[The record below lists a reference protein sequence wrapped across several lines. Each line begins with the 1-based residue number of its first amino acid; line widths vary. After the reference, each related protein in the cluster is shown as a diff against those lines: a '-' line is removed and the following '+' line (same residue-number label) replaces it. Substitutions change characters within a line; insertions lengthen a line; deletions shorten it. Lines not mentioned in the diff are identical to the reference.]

1 MPRVGASAGQKTA
14 QGASSV
20 FSTPAQPSPQI
31 EPARAGSNAQD
42 APTPEQVKAIAHVQ
56 TCLAELGYYKGAVD
70 GKRGRETWTAYW
82 NFKHDHGL
90 GGQSDLLAE
99 KVRQKLDELCIETA
113 AVEPPPA
120 QPAEPAA
127 SDVAPQ
133 PEPATEQAVAL
144 DDGPHLDIDC
154 LAEDLIA
161 LLRRAHG
168 AGVVVDRCAPVMP
181 AVAQAVSPQVQL
193 DEMQAKNGVSW
204 CRACVPIERPSCARR
219 CAAHRARRQCR
230 DLRHAAAAVAS
241 LRQRRGRPAEILYS
255 DPRALPLAC
264 RPPKRTPTP
273 SPSSS
278 AIAITPCCR
287 PSETSQNDAG
297 AIYAFLT
304 EHLGYRPRQHHR
316 CRDAKKADLERLF
329 GAEAGLDGELAR
341 LVETQ
346 PNAKVLVYYS
356 GHGATDAAQTET
368 YLLPVDSE
376 PYREELG
383 GYKLS
388 TLYANL
394 ARLDARSV
402 LVLLETDYGRDH
414 GPLVLPPNLPETINT
429 ALPRAPVPAL
439 TVLAASDRGPAHA
452 DRRDLR
458 YRPVH
463 ALSDRGAGRRTPI
476 SPPIGN
482 GDGELDSAEI
492 YAFTAAYVELAAR
505 KTFGLLQR
513 PVYSSATTSVLTSA
527 RTASEA
533 RECTLRAGVAHCP
546 DLRQSPC
553 DRFVGGAGEKRFT
566 LRSDFLR
573 DEEARRRHRSRAA
586 TDNFNLVWE

>member
-1 MPRVGASAGQKTA
+1 MAGRLGAVQGLAFGLVLVAAGSVLAQPSHAESWGERVQKTA

-20 FSTPAQPSPQI
+20 FSTPAQPSLQI

-42 APTPEQVKAIAHVQ
+42 APTPEQVKAIAQVQ
-56 TCLAELGYYKGAVD
+56 TCLAELGYYKGPVD

-133 PEPATEQAVAL
+133 LEPATEQDIAL
-144 DDGPHLDIDC
+144 DDGPRLDIDC
-154 LAEDLIA
+154 LPEDLIA

-168 AGVVVDRCAPVMP
+168 AGVVVDRCVPSCLP
-181 AVAQAVSPQVQL
+181 SPGGLSQSQL
-193 DEMQAKNGVSW
+193 DELQAKNGVSW
-204 CRACVPIERPSCARR
+204 CRACVPINGHLALDDVRRIERAGNVELCATPPRQL
-219 CAAHRARRQCR
+219 HRYGSGAGDPLKSYTRIRELYR
-230 DLRHAAAAVAS
+230 SLPPAEEDPDAVAVIVGNRNYAM
-241 LRQRRGRPAEILYS
+241 LPA
-255 DPRALPLAC
+255 
-264 RPPKRTPTP
+264 
-273 SPSSS
+273 
-278 AIAITPCCR
+278 
-287 PSETSQNDAG
+287 SETSQNDAG

-304 EHLGYRPRQHHR
+304 EHLGYRPDNIIDV
-316 CRDAKKADLERLF
+316 RDAKKADLERLF

-356 GHGATDAAQTET
+356 GHGATDAAQTDT
-368 YLLPVDSE
+368 YLLPVDTE
-376 PYREELG
+376 PYREEFG

-394 ARLDARSV
+394 ARLNARSV

-439 TVLAASDRGPAHA
+439 TVLAASDRGQRMLIDVTYDIGLFTRYLIEGLAGNA
-452 DRRDLR
+452 DLP
-458 YRPVH
+458 PVGN
-463 ALSDRGAGRRTPI
+463 DDGA
-476 SPPIGN
+476 
-482 GDGELDSAEI
+482 LDSAEI

-505 KTFGLLQR
+505 KTFGLLQH

-533 RECTLRAGVAHCP
+533 R
-546 DLRQSPC
+546 
-553 DRFVGGAGEKRFT
+553 K
-566 LRSDFLR
+566 
-573 DEEARRRHRSRAA
+573 
-586 TDNFNLVWE
+586 